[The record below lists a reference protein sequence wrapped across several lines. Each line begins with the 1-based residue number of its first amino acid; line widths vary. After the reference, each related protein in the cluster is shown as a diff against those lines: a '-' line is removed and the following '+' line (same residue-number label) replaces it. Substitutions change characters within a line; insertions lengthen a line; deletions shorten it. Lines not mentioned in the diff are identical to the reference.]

1 MDSVKKYQYI
11 YQFQLTKCDFLLI
24 RNMRVIFASESS
36 RLTLFIIFCHN
47 NQIQKRIIRPI
58 NKDSILYS
66 HHYNQLNL
74 VFCSTH
80 CE

>member
-24 RNMRVIFASESS
+24 RNMRDIFASESS

-47 NQIQKRIIRPI
+47 NQIQK
-58 NKDSILYS
+58 K
-66 HHYNQLNL
+66 
-74 VFCSTH
+74 
-80 CE
+80 